1 MHNPYLFSSCSR
13 KINIERDSPAGIGF
27 GLVFYDKQRLR
38 RGMQLLV
45 CLYKKGSN
53 FYRNHDSHGLCKL
66 IIYLTLYNVYS
77 SQAFV
82 TISLDT
88 EILV

>member
-1 MHNPYLFSSCSR
+1 
-13 KINIERDSPAGIGF
+13 
-27 GLVFYDKQRLR
+27 
-38 RGMQLLV
+38 MQLLV

-53 FYRNHDSHGLCKL
+53 FYRNHDLHGLCKL